1 MAAVTI
7 CSDFGPQKIKS
18 DTVSTVSPSIS
29 REVMGPEMVVS
40 PSTQAAGIL
49 HPGTHCLGVLR
60 TTEDTGAESVQLK
73 DLVIWLDAHV
83 G

>member
-18 DTVSTVSPSIS
+18 DTVSPSIS